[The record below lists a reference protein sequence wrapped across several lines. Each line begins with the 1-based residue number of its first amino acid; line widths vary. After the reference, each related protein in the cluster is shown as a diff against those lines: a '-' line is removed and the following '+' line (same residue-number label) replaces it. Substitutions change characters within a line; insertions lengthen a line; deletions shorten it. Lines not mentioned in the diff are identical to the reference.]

1 MAEDANAQIRVD
13 IDTTAALA
21 SIKSLQRQI
30 SAFHSQMLSSGNA
43 ANAALS
49 QNMQKTLVNS
59 INATGKFSAS
69 LTNIKTGA
77 ETFTTAL
84 EKNKLGLREYFRYAG
99 ASTKSFGK
107 LFTSEFSTI
116 EKVAR
121 ERVKTLQT
129 QYIKMGR
136 DANGALQAIKVRPLS
151 LDMQNLGTQTAMAA
165 QKQMLLNQLIKQ
177 GTTNLVN
184 WGKNVQWAGRQLMV
198 GFTIPLAVLGSA
210 ASKTFMELEKQAV
223 RFKRVYGGMFTASGE
238 TEKALEDVRKLA
250 DEFTK
255 YGVAVEKT
263 LGLAADLA
271 QQGLAGVALLTQVT
285 QATRLAVLGEVEQ
298 QEALKTTIS
307 ITNAFGIAA
316 DDLASKINFLNAVE
330 NETITAIEDLT
341 IAIPKAGPVV
351 KQLGGEVEDLAFFLT
366 AMKEGG
372 INASEGANALKSG
385 LASLINPSR
394 QASDMLAGFGINIK
408 GIVEANKGDVR
419 GTVIEFAR
427 ALDELDPLDR
437 ARSIEQLFGKFQFSR
452 ISTLFQNVI
461 KEGSQANRVL
471 ELSQQTAEELA
482 VLADREL
489 KRVEDSPA
497 FKFQKAI
504 EDISVALAPLGEQFL
519 KLVTPIVEFVTG
531 ILKKFNEMSEGSK
544 TFVTGLIA
552 VLGLVAPVV
561 LMTVGLVANGVGN
574 LIKGFNALRLFYN
587 KLGGD
592 SNGLASSTQ
601 YLTQE
606 QLEAA
611 AVAASLGQSHAQ
623 LAQIFTSETQAVQG
637 LIAAYQQAVI
647 AANALSAV
655 APVARARPELTI
667 TTNSRGGRRV
677 QAPQGYADGVLSV
690 PGPKGAGDVVP
701 AMLSPGEAVIPAE
714 QTKKY
719 GALIAG
725 IVADNIPGYARS
737 NVRIN
742 IRDDA
747 ELTEKEL
754 AIKEQQLKLLP
765 QNSELTPAQIE
776 ANKESTSQYKVRP
789 AGFKKTKLP
798 SKSLEILSS
807 LGPEGE
813 TAFDTLSTRVAKMG
827 LATSDQAKILG
838 AAAEIAER
846 EVGGGIDGVNA
857 YIESVTKTFED
868 IQDRVDSGETDLL
881 KADGTIGNSGLF
893 RDRANAEANF
903 VSKNNPSGAPHL
915 AHANEGIELTGEEI
929 SRLGEAGALRL
940 KAELLPALAKN
951 PGGKFGLKTAFGMAN
966 FDGPKNQK
974 LDGLGIS
981 SEEMIEELDR
991 TDGVQRW
998 ATSVEAVD
1006 GNVAELSEEMLIF
1019 DNSLKSLVR
1028 SLPAGSKIFDSQAKV
1043 NEARARNEN
1052 AYSVTELT
1060 SQALMNTGDRTSNLR
1075 PVLQKAAATVTD
1087 ISGQGVDRKKATL
1100 VPQDYGNP
1108 IPQMAE
1114 KARQDFAR
1122 GIPTEELQKLGA
1134 VADVTSQNISDQ
1146 STSNSNLST
1155 SSGIAEQDVRELGNA
1170 ITLAGQAADA
1180 AAPRLRRASSPQGAP
1195 TTLTASK
1202 EVIGANKG
1210 LLSVPGPKGAG
1221 DVVPAML
1228 SPGEAV
1234 IPAKMAARYAPFI
1247 QDMIAGNIP
1256 GFMSGVFLG
1265 MPKSSKAVSK
1275 GRVAGDEIY
1284 ELFKKSSYANT
1295 PPTEYGHQISP
1306 TSGHSFPIFN
1316 LGGVYQKGPK
1326 QVFVKPMMDEVA
1338 ALAEM
1343 RATTIARQAHGL
1355 KAPEQRIV
1363 VIRDPMDIKRE
1374 RRFLALES
1382 DLDPTFVNTEPMG
1395 VFNEEQY
1402 FRQLVASLLRAD
1414 KDLSP
1419 GNVYGD
1425 VVADVGPAGV
1435 FDRASGF
1442 RQYSSTLP
1450 SMEDQALINLLGIKG
1465 GAKRAFAEST
1475 LGLMAGLTP
1484 EQYHQRM
1491 IAEIQKVLPRLKE
1504 TIASFKLTN
1513 PTDVGMYDDM
1523 VRRLE
1528 AGLTVDWRKF
1538 HTLHSKVE
1546 IAKPKVPKVKKPVE
1560 LARGVVSVPG
1570 PKGAG
1575 DVVPAMLS
1583 PGEAVIPAA
1592 MAEKYGP
1599 LINSMISDNVP
1610 GYRFGLKAGG
1620 LQPSKPEKPAPKPN
1634 KFTTAV
1640 GEKLPAGMK
1649 AFIDDMTMIHRSM
1662 DPYLVTKDPSKVD
1675 SYNGRTQGPGTY
1687 FYRNREES
1695 LEKGWDYG
1703 GYAYKQQHTLGS
1715 ALRSLT
1721 SKGYLDIQKATSEMQ
1736 AFVQEQNYNS
1746 PVIQELIKQGYIGMR
1761 DARSGIMTNFLVGT
1775 AGGPTLKKVGQ
1786 ERGGPERLA
1795 SLFNQGPKFAN
1806 GVVSVPGPKGAGDV
1820 VPAMLS
1826 PGEAVIPTA
1835 MVRKYGPLINSMIS
1849 DNVPGYMSGLQAPEP
1864 PGGSRNRSVPVPG
1877 IPSSNMAPPQFDGSN
1892 TFDVVPDKAK
1902 FSLISDEHAQKLKSA
1917 ILGATQEAVKAAKTI
1932 GGEVVARTL
1941 KGSGL
1946 GDYTELADGRILDH
1960 NDKEKSYANK
1970 AQYDEAMQARELAKK
1985 EDLRQR
1991 VATNEA
1997 AKSNLMQTN
2006 PDYSAKIKEIEAL
2019 DKKNS
2024 DLYGRLSET
2033 ELKRYRELKDHVHD
2047 MENLAVNQVSAK
2059 PAQQPQKDKKKIDIF
2074 GGLRK
2079 SGEEMRAKEAA
2090 ENEKVFAARE
2100 NAVKTLLSATDQEY
2114 KAMLEEQKAFN
2125 EKQSLGKYITDAERE
2140 AHAANQKILADKQQL
2155 LEEELRNADDQKDL
2169 VQKKLRT
2176 ARDEGIISDEEA
2188 VSTQGTVVTG
2198 LSSQTKEQRR
2208 RSNKERFRAVGGRI
2222 SQVGMMSSM
2231 AVSAAS
2237 AVPGVVGETAQ
2248 KLAGPVMAISS
2259 LAMFIQGPWTA
2270 GIVALIAIFGAA
2282 WFAQNQLNEAYKKG
2296 QTEAVRLAEAIG
2308 GSTDAIRKLSEF
2320 SGKVTAGEASEKRR
2334 EGKFRLMGVAP
2345 GKTTFGE
2352 SFMQDESGQALIKD
2366 LKMQVANDKGDTAG
2380 AMQATSSQLSMA
2392 VVSGALTKEQ
2402 AGSIASQIGLELN
2415 DASFAVKVR
2424 AEISELI
2431 GPDGTDLANNELV
2444 IATRLADTARGKM
2457 ENSKAA
2463 MNTQLD
2469 SMGGMASA
2477 DVRTGTVIG
2486 ATAVGAIG
2494 GAAAAVGAVA
2504 LAAAAVTAFTG
2515 GVAAPLAAATIA
2527 IAAGVGAVVGGVT
2540 AAFGAA
2546 ALMEE
2551 QAKKAGALAGAYV
2564 ADLTMA
2570 LQQQNEIKAVL
2581 DQTYLKKLDEAA
2593 AEGDITEYKRLQLE
2607 YDEKRLGLTQISAD
2621 LSNDMIKAY
2630 DDMIAAD
2637 NQDGAD
2643 AVMSGLKNAA
2653 DVKYAE
2659 DPTYAL
2665 YKDSI
2670 NASIAAARAK
2680 EGQEGGITGGQEVRI
2695 RSELLS
2701 GMDPSTLN
2709 TLLNSGDISK
2719 VVSLITNLG
2728 GPMATEVGMVAN
2740 MIKDKDVSANFL
2752 LRVEEVG
2759 TDSVEAQR
2767 LIDLATNLQAL
2778 GGEGVMENSVNTIFT
2793 AVMDDSAASGAI
2805 SDAMDRLDETEVET
2819 VEQVYEIIPEFNVD
2833 GAYADAFNEEYFA
2846 TLQTNAEKETY
2857 VLVSKMIMEIP
2868 QAELI
2873 ASPDFIAWRNDK
2885 GARYGPFP
2893 GENSYAQWQEWYA
2906 DDMAQKVTT
2915 SGVVLAGRGAEEPE
2929 EETGGGGG
2937 PAASP
2942 LDDMLKRL
2950 RDVRKSQI
2958 GVTKGFDASSAAID
2972 KLFGGDRGINMFD
2985 GLEQSMR
2992 KFGAGE
2998 DLISAIAGMDPEEFD
3013 KKKNL
3018 LFNFDKQTGAIIGFK
3033 EKLMN
3038 IGEALSAIAL
3048 GEYVNNQQK
3057 SAKESKNQVAAFNQL
3072 RASGYSVADAYE
3084 AVQDASVAAAIASGN
3099 VTREQMQTMLA
3110 ELKAAQDAMKEAAR
3124 LTPEG
3129 LQEVFQDGFSK
3140 AMEAFEAEEKKLT
3153 LEFDLKMKDDRAAIK
3168 AAENEIAKIRYE
3180 IDDYEASL
3188 RGVADQE
3195 KTINKTYDEKLEAL
3209 EKVRVANQK
3218 VLDQEKGKLSVAE
3231 AISRGDLAATARAAQ
3246 DLRATSASGYF
3257 SSQTD
3262 ALNAGRKSALDQVR
3276 GEDGL
3281 SRIELEERI
3290 EELTKNIF
3298 EIEEKTLEP
3307 AQERIRLGQIELDKR
3322 IEELEVLG
3330 KTKTEWETIKNNID
3344 VARVNSAGYKE
3355 AMAEA
3360 LVVVQDVLNAWNGIQ
3375 SKEVVLTTIQKTIT
3389 EGQASAGS
3397 TSGNGKGNTSDPL
3410 DPALDTPAAQAN
3422 RIRTA
3427 LNDRATAGKV
3437 STALR
3442 KAAGVSNSTGDRAD
3456 ALINSYLAK
3465 ITKAQADNILREA
3478 GLLSGGG
3485 GGGGGGARGG
3495 PSFIVKAS
3503 GGPVSGPGTGTSDSI
3518 PAMLSNGEYVI
3529 KAESA
3534 KKLGRRFLD
3543 SVNAGKPRLGN
3554 MDFAGGTPG
3563 FYAPGGPGGMPT
3575 NKPAFSKP
3583 SLGLPSMGITRP
3595 PMPQIPSSP
3604 RFSMPF
3610 DPGISKRPVR
3620 LPDKQ
3625 APANNNSSVYN
3636 YNLSVNVASQ
3646 SDPNTIAQ
3654 TVMAQLQR
3662 VESQRV
3668 RNGRF

>member
-1 MAEDANAQIRVD
+1 
-13 IDTTAALA
+13 
-21 SIKSLQRQI
+21 
-30 SAFHSQMLSSGNA
+30 
-43 ANAALS
+43 
-49 QNMQKTLVNS
+49 
-59 INATGKFSAS
+59 
-69 LTNIKTGA
+69 
-77 ETFTTAL
+77 
-84 EKNKLGLREYFRYAG
+84 
-99 ASTKSFGK
+99 
-107 LFTSEFSTI
+107 
-116 EKVAR
+116 
-121 ERVKTLQT
+121 
-129 QYIKMGR
+129 
-136 DANGALQAIKVRPLS
+136 
-151 LDMQNLGTQTAMAA
+151 
-165 QKQMLLNQLIKQ
+165 
-177 GTTNLVN
+177 
-184 WGKNVQWAGRQLMV
+184 
-198 GFTIPLAVLGSA
+198 
-210 ASKTFMELEKQAV
+210 
-223 RFKRVYGGMFTASGE
+223 
-238 TEKALEDVRKLA
+238 
-250 DEFTK
+250 
-255 YGVAVEKT
+255 
-263 LGLAADLA
+263 
-271 QQGLAGVALLTQVT
+271 
-285 QATRLAVLGEVEQ
+285 
-298 QEALKTTIS
+298 
-307 ITNAFGIAA
+307 
-316 DDLASKINFLNAVE
+316 
-330 NETITAIEDLT
+330 
-341 IAIPKAGPVV
+341 
-351 KQLGGEVEDLAFFLT
+351 
-366 AMKEGG
+366 MKEGG

-385 LASLINPSR
+385 LASLINPSEK
-394 QASDMLAGFGINIK
+394 ASRFLSDLGINIK
-408 GIVEANKGDVR
+408 GIVDANAGDVQ
-419 GTVIEFAR
+419 GIVVEFAK
-427 ALDELDPLDR
+427 ALDDLDPLDR
-437 ARSIEQLFGKFQFSR
+437 ARAIEQLFGKFQFSR
-452 ISTLFQNVI
+452 LSTLFQNVI
-461 KEGSQANRVL
+461 DEGSQANRVL
-471 ELSQQTAEELA
+471 QLGQQTAEELA

-489 KRVEDSPA
+489 KKVEDSPA

-504 EDISVALAPLGEQFL
+504 EDITVSLAPLGEQFL

-531 ILKKFNEMSEGSK
+531 MLKKFNEMSEGSK
-544 TFVTGLIA
+544 TFVTGVIA
-552 VLGLVAPVV
+552 VLGLIAPVV

-677 QAPQGYADGVLSV
+677 QAPQGYADGILSV
-690 PGPKGAGDVVP
+690 PGPKGAGDVVA

-725 IVADNIPGYARS
+725 IVADNIPGYERS

-747 ELTEKEL
+747 ELTAEQIASRNRLVRYVKPGTEITPTQKE
-754 AIKEQQLKLLP
+754 AGYQ
-765 QNSELTPAQIE
+765 
-776 ANKESTSQYKVRP
+776 VRP
-789 AGFKKTKLP
+789 AGFKGSRLP
-798 SKSLEILSS
+798 ATSKSMMNSS
-807 LGPEGE
+807 LGSDDAYE
-813 TAFDTLSTRVAKMG
+813 TLSTRLTKMG
-827 LATSDQAKILG
+827 LGDLDQAKMLST
-838 AAAEIAER
+838 AADIAQKK
-846 EVGGGIDGVNA
+846 VGGGVDGVNA
-857 YIESVTKTFED
+857 YIETVTQTFEELQQKTD
-868 IQDRVDSGETDLL
+868 EGEVDLL
-881 KADGTIGNSGLF
+881 KSDGTV
-893 RDRANAEANF
+893 A
-903 VSKNNPSGAPHL
+903 VSKDFRESTKRKIRHRSKSDASGSPHV
-915 AHANEGIELTGEEI
+915 AHANEGIQLTGEEI
-929 SRLGEAGALRL
+929 SRMGGSGALKL
-940 KAELLPALAKN
+940 KADLLPALAQN
-951 PGGKFGLKTAFGMAN
+951 PGGMFGLKTAFGMAN
-966 FDGPKNQK
+966 FDGILNRK
-974 LDGLGIS
+974 LDKQGIS
-981 SEEMIEELDR
+981 KEEMANELDR
-991 TDGVQRW
+991 TDGIQRW

-1006 GNVAELSEEMLIF
+1006 GNVEELSEEMLIF

-1028 SLPAGSKIFDSQAKV
+1028 SLPEGSKILDSQEKV
-1043 NEARARNEN
+1043 NRARARGEN

-1060 SQALMNTGDRTSNLR
+1060 SQALINTGDRTSNLR

-1114 KARQDFAR
+1114 KARQDFAK
-1122 GIPTEELQKLGA
+1122 GIPTEELQRLGA

-1195 TTLTASK
+1195 TTLTTPR
-1202 EVIGANKG
+1202 VFANKG

-1265 MPKSSKAVSK
+1265 MPKSSKSVSK
-1275 GRVAGDEIY
+1275 GRIAGDEIY

-1491 IAEIQKVLPRLKE
+1491 LAEIQKVLPKLKA
-1504 TIASFKLTN
+1504 TIASFGLTN

-1538 HTLHSKVE
+1538 HTLHSNVQ

-1592 MAEKYGP
+1592 MAE
-1599 LINSMISDNVP
+1599 
-1610 GYRFGLKAGG
+1610 
-1620 LQPSKPEKPAPKPN
+1620 
-1634 KFTTAV
+1634 
-1640 GEKLPAGMK
+1640 
-1649 AFIDDMTMIHRSM
+1649 
-1662 DPYLVTKDPSKVD
+1662 
-1675 SYNGRTQGPGTY
+1675 
-1687 FYRNREES
+1687 
-1695 LEKGWDYG
+1695 
-1703 GYAYKQQHTLGS
+1703 
-1715 ALRSLT
+1715 
-1721 SKGYLDIQKATSEMQ
+1721 
-1736 AFVQEQNYNS
+1736 
-1746 PVIQELIKQGYIGMR
+1746 
-1761 DARSGIMTNFLVGT
+1761 
-1775 AGGPTLKKVGQ
+1775 
-1786 ERGGPERLA
+1786 
-1795 SLFNQGPKFAN
+1795 
-1806 GVVSVPGPKGAGDV
+1806 
-1820 VPAMLS
+1820 
-1826 PGEAVIPTA
+1826 
-1835 MVRKYGPLINSMIS
+1835 KYGPLINSMIS

-1902 FSLISDEHAQKLKSA
+1902 FSLISDEHAQKLKTA

-1985 EDLRQR
+1985 EDLSQR
-1991 VATNEA
+1991 GAERMQVKA
-1997 AKSNLMQTN
+1997 NLSQTN
-2006 PDYSAKIKEIEAL
+2006 PEYSARIKEIEEL
-2019 DKKNS
+2019 DKKNA
-2024 DLYGRLSET
+2024 DAYRKLTET
-2033 ELKRYRELKDHVHD
+2033 DKKRYAELKTHVRE
-2047 MENLAVNQVSAK
+2047 MEDLAVDQVSPK
-2059 PAQQPQKDKKKIDIF
+2059 PPKQQKENKKKIDIF

-2155 LEEELRNADDQKDL
+2155 LEEELRNADDQNDL

-2282 WFAQNQLNEAYKKG
+2282 WYAQNQLNEAYKKG

-2308 GSTDAIRKLSEF
+2308 GSTDSIRKLAEF
-2320 SGKVTAGEASEKRR
+2320 SGKVTAGEASEKRS
-2334 EGKFRLMGVAP
+2334 ESKFRLMGVAP

-2366 LKMQVANDKGDTAG
+2366 LKTQVANDGGDTSG

-2392 VVSGALTKEQ
+2392 VVSGALTQEQ

-2415 DASFAVKVR
+2415 DASFAVNVR

-2444 IATRLADTARGKM
+2444 IATRLADTARGNM
-2457 ENSKAA
+2457 QNSEAA

-2469 SMGGMASA
+2469 SMGMMADA
-2477 DVRTGTVIG
+2477 DARTGTVIG

-2504 LAAAAVTAFTG
+2504 LAAGAVTAFTG

-2527 IAAGVGAVVGGVT
+2527 IAAGVGAVVGGVS
-2540 AAFGAA
+2540 AAMAA
-2546 ALMEE
+2546 GALMEE

-2581 DQTYLKKLDEAA
+2581 DQTYAKKLDEAA
-2593 AEGDITEYKRLQLE
+2593 AEGDIAEYKRLQLE
-2607 YDEKRLGLTQISAD
+2607 YDEKRLGLTKVSAD
-2621 LSNDMIKAY
+2621 LSNDMVTAY
-2630 DDMIAAD
+2630 DDMVAAD
-2637 NQDGAD
+2637 NQVGAD
-2643 AVMSGLKNAA
+2643 AIMSGMKNAT

-2659 DPTYAL
+2659 DPNYFL

-2670 NASIAAARAK
+2670 DATLAAAREK
-2680 EGQEGGITGGQEVRI
+2680 SPEEGGITGGQELRI
-2695 RSELLS
+2695 RAELLS
-2701 GMDPSTLN
+2701 GMDPATLSTLI
-2709 TLLNSGDISK
+2709 NSGDISK
-2719 VVSLITNLG
+2719 VITLITNLG
-2728 GPMATEVGMVAN
+2728 GPMANEVGMVAN
-2740 MIKDKDVSANFL
+2740 MIKDETVSANFL
-2752 LRVEEVG
+2752 LKVEEAG

-2767 LIDLATNLQAL
+2767 LIDLAANLQAL

-2805 SDAMDRLDETEVET
+2805 SDAMDNLDATEVET

-2833 GAYADAFNEEYFA
+2833 GAYAEAFNEEYFA
-2846 TLQTNAEKETY
+2846 TLQTNAQKETY

-2868 QAELI
+2868 QPDLI
-2873 ASPDFIAWRNDK
+2873 ASPDFIAWTNDL
-2885 GARYGPFP
+2885 GARHGDFP
-2893 GENSYAQWQEWYA
+2893 KGGSLAQWQQWYA

-2915 SGVVLAGRGAEEPE
+2915 SGVVLSGNAPAEEE
-2929 EETGGGGG
+2929 ESSGGGGG

-2972 KLFGGDRGINMFD
+2972 KLFGGDKGINLFD

-3110 ELKAAQDAMKEAAR
+3110 ELKAAQEAMKEAAR

-3153 LEFDLKMKDDRAAIK
+3153 LEFDLKMKDDKAAIE

-3262 ALNAGRKSALDQVR
+3262 ALNAGRQSALDQVR

-3290 EELTKNIF
+3290 EELTNNIF

-3322 IEELEVLG
+3322 IKELEVLG

-3360 LVVVQDVLNAWNGIQ
+3360 LLVVQDVLNAWNGIQ
-3375 SKEVVLTTIQKTIT
+3375 SKEVILTTIQKTVT
-3389 EGQASAGS
+3389 EGQAS
-3397 TSGNGKGNTSDPL
+3397 
-3410 DPALDTPAAQAN
+3410 
-3422 RIRTA
+3422 
-3427 LNDRATAGKV
+3427 
-3437 STALR
+3437 
-3442 KAAGVSNSTGDRAD
+3442 
-3456 ALINSYLAK
+3456 
-3465 ITKAQADNILREA
+3465 
-3478 GLLSGGG
+3478 GGG
-3485 GGGGGGARGG
+3485 GNGGSGTGPTINDPEHPAQKKLKSAEESLTGRYGMLNKWKGEPSYRTQPMYNSILGFAQKITDAANEIISQGGTAKRARIIGNSKS
-3495 PSFIVKAS
+3495 PNLDLQRYAE

-3518 PAMLSNGEYVI
+3518 PAMLSNKEYVI
-3529 KAESA
+3529 KAAAA

-3563 FYAPGGPGGMPT
+3563 FYVPGESGRMPMG
-3575 NKPAFSKP
+3575 KPSFGKP
-3583 SLGLPSMGITRP
+3583 SLGLPSMGIARP
-3595 PMPQIPSSP
+3595 PMPQIPSGP

-3610 DPGISKRPVR
+3610 DPGISKGPVR

-3625 APANNNSSVYN
+3625 LPANNNSSVYN